1 MMTWWIWL
9 MIVLVV
15 LAVVYYGYTWYYAVP
30 QTYTEQ
36 EEGQQQEIT
45 DENTE

>member
-1 MMTWWIWL
+1 MWL

-15 LAVVYYGYTWYYAVP
+15 LAVAYYGYTWFYAVP
-30 QTYTEQ
+30 QTDTEQ
-36 EEGQQQEIT
+36 EEAGQQEIT